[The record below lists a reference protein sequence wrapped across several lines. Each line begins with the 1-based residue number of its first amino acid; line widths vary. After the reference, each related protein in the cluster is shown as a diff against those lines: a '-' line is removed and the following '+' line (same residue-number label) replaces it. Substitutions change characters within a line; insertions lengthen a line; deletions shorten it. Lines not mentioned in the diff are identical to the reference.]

1 MSPFSWMSILPVCV
15 ENAKNNLPP
24 RNNLAP
30 DIRCPQCHERWRIV
44 RYGRYWRYRYESH
57 ERLAVA
63 RYACRNPRCP
73 RRTFSLLPHAYL
85 PWVRTPLCRLL
96 ALYQQHVHEGQ
107 AINHLARK
115 LRQAW
120 NTLRRAVNLARR
132 ILDWCGRELAADA
145 LPIWPCHRSRWPA
158 FCRAYSYAFL
168 PACFSQKT
176 INTIR

>member
-15 ENAKNNLPP
+15 ENAKNNLE
-24 RNNLAP
+24 P

-63 RYACRNPRCP
+63 RYACRNPSCS